1 MNPLNFADA
10 LLLIVAQRL
19 VRTLCKACKE
29 DYHPDRDE
37 YDKLVKEYGEDQFP
51 NLGIEYTDDLML
63 KKPLGCAACNETG
76 YAGRTGLHELLD
88 GSDDIKRMIMQ
99 KELVE
104 NLREQAIKDGMTTL
118 KQDGIYKIFKGDCD
132 LKQVLAV
139 CIV

>member
-1 MNPLNFADA
+1 MFCIVFLEENNFTTKGAPP
-10 LLLIVAQRL
+10 
-19 VRTLCKACKE
+19 T
-29 DYHPDRDE
+29 HSS
-37 YDKLVKEYGEDQFP
+37 
-51 NLGIEYTDDLML
+51 YTRNHHNSL
-63 KKPLGCAACNETG
+63 KKPVGCAACNETG

-88 GSDDIKRMIMQ
+88 GSDEIKRMIMK

-104 NLREQAIKDGMTTL
+104 NLREQAINDGMTTL